1 MPLLPTIDDLKK
13 NMVIIVIALVAFLS
27 LTVFLF
33 FKYFGKHTKP
43 TYVENKEFITKS
55 EIDDKKEDDSSD
67 NPEKMP
73 TATIMLFSA
82 NWCPYCKKLESDGI
96 YSQFKDQNNGKIIN
110 GYRIVVKQIDCTNDQ
125 DQQIQSNYLDK
136 YNVDG
141 FPSIKLIKEGEDS
154 PYDFDAKP
162 TLESLNKFVQDIIN

>member
-1 MPLLPTIDDLKK
+1 MSLLPTIDDLKK

-82 NWCPYCKKLESDGI
+82 NWCPYCKKLETDGI

>member
-82 NWCPYCKKLESDGI
+82 NWCP
-96 YSQFKDQNNGKIIN
+96 
-110 GYRIVVKQIDCTNDQ
+110 
-125 DQQIQSNYLDK
+125 
-136 YNVDG
+136 
-141 FPSIKLIKEGEDS
+141 
-154 PYDFDAKP
+154 
-162 TLESLNKFVQDIIN
+162 